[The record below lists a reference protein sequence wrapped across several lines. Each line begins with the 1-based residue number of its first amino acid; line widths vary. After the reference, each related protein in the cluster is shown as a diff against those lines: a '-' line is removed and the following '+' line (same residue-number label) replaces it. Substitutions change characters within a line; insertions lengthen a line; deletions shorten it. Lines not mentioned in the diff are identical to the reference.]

1 MPEWDEGLLDFDY
14 DPSTGDI
21 SSTMDPASIGSAY
34 YNLNADNPYGAS
46 MFWFDLLQEFLPM
59 PSEDAWWMN
68 SGNPDTVL
76 IGGSSTIPE
85 QGIEISNTNF
95 GLGQY
100 EGFMQ
105 MYGEYLPQDF
115 GLGQSRIA
123 RGKRLNRAGV
133 GVLHGDS
140 MSEAAN
146 LRTKY
151 GKSGFASSG
160 MQSKTGQDIWK
171 KYIGSAKGRQENM
184 REMEHGVHAEFGQ
197 SVLDT
202 LQGMA
207 ADSASGQFFV
217 GPGSASYGGW
227 NTDWFGD
234 TLSYD
239 TAESGFFNPD
249 LSVNTEYAQWV
260 GGIHEYCNNPDNI
273 GQEYYQM
280 CAQWMPTSSE
290 EADPTPGGETPG
302 GDDGGFGLG
311 DDWECINQGLTMN
324 PYTGECE

>member
-14 DPSTGDI
+14 DPSTGDL

-34 YNLNADNPYGAS
+34 YNMNAEDPLGTS
-46 MFWFDLLQEFLPM
+46 MFWYDLLQEFLPSTV
-59 PSEDAWWMN
+59 PDDFYVHH
-68 SGNPDTVL
+68 GNTV
-76 IGGSSTIPE
+76 
-85 QGIEISNTNF
+85 ISNSFFENNPLTTS
-95 GLGQY
+95 LGNY
-100 EGFMQ
+100 EGFMN

-197 SVLDT
+197 SILDT
-202 LQGMA
+202 LQSMA
-207 ADSASGQFFV
+207 QDSASGQFFV
-217 GPGSASYGGW
+217 GPQGEGSTWQSNWY
-227 NTDWFGD
+227 TGD
-234 TLSYD
+234 PQEDFLTG
-239 TAESGFFNPD
+239 SGTIN
-249 LSVNTEYAQWV
+249 LQGTEWTQA
-260 GGIHEYCNNPDNI
+260 IFDYCSNPDNV
-273 GQEYYQM
+273 GQDYYAM
-280 CAQWMPTSSE
+280 CDEWAWAPF
-290 EADPTPGGETPG
+290 
-302 GDDGGFGLG
+302 DD
-311 DDWECINQGLTMN
+311 
-324 PYTGECE
+324 